1 MSTPNP
7 TDYKP
12 GDRSDNNLRVA
23 VGEFEGDIAQ
33 AARNDRPLGW
43 LLLAGLLA
51 GLLISLIVW
60 ANYTELEEVASG
72 PARII
77 PSSREQVLQS
87 LEGGI
92 LQEMLVRESDTVEKG
107 QVLARIDPTRAQA
120 AFQEGANRLLALKA
134 QSARLRAESL
144 DTTLTFPPEVEA
156 DKDLATTERATYDAK
171 RRSLLES
178 IASFERAKSL
188 TRQELDIAEPL
199 ARKGLLSNTEVLK
212 LKRQAN
218 EADLQIIERRNRY
231 RAEASAELSKVDAEL
246 SALRE
251 TVAGRKDQVERT
263 ELRAPV
269 KGIVNNIRINTIGG
283 VIQPGAE
290 IMEITPIEDTLL
302 VEARIKPAD
311 VAFLRPDLHA
321 TIKLSAYD
329 FSVYGGLNGQV
340 VYISP
345 GALKDEDKRNTQ
357 ADTTYYRV
365 VIRTEGNTLTKAGSA
380 ELRVIPGMTAT
391 VDILT
396 GHKSVLSYLL
406 RPVLRTQEAFRE
418 K

>member
-72 PARII
+72 PARVI

-251 TVAGRKDQVERT
+251 TVTGRKDQVERT

>member
-1 MSTPNP
+1 
-7 TDYKP
+7 
-12 GDRSDNNLRVA
+12 
-23 VGEFEGDIAQ
+23 
-33 AARNDRPLGW
+33 
-43 LLLAGLLA
+43 
-51 GLLISLIVW
+51 
-60 ANYTELEEVASG
+60 
-72 PARII
+72 
-77 PSSREQVLQS
+77 
-87 LEGGI
+87 
-92 LQEMLVRESDTVEKG
+92 
-107 QVLARIDPTRAQA
+107 
-120 AFQEGANRLLALKA
+120 
-134 QSARLRAESL
+134 
-144 DTTLTFPPEVEA
+144 
-156 DKDLATTERATYDAK
+156 
-171 RRSLLES
+171 
-178 IASFERAKSL
+178 
-188 TRQELDIAEPL
+188 
-199 ARKGLLSNTEVLK
+199 
-212 LKRQAN
+212 
-218 EADLQIIERRNRY
+218 
-231 RAEASAELSKVDAEL
+231 LSKVDAEL